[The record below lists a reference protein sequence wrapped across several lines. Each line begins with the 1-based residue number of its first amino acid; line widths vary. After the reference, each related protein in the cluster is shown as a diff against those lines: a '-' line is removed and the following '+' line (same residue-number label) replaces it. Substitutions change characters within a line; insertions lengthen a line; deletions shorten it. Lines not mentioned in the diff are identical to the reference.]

1 MRYDRRGVLGLG
13 ASVGAFA
20 AASLLGRPAHAYGV
34 SFEPDESLLAPYE
47 EIALDARHPLASTGN
62 DPVGCVLV
70 IADDTSGSIK
80 DIRNEY
86 RTQKQATARALNS
99 ESFRHAVKHKPGHQ
113 SVALALMEYDGK
125 NERNTFS
132 PAGFFN
138 VRLSWIDIRGNKI
151 NDKPFLPDDPAHSSA
166 APDDLDLY
174 TTELAALP
182 RVRDQGGTQ
191 INQAL
196 KFAGELF
203 PACPWQPIERRVL
216 DLYTDGYTEHGVDR
230 ASKRLSEEWGVTVN
244 GLIIKNKDVAA
255 IRFNP
260 RNINGYDLIPLDE
273 WAEKH
278 LATRE
283 HVESPD
289 GIWAEPGRVWVVAD
303 DGLDEFDEDKEGLQ
317 AFYDKVEDVMTQKLM
332 VETAGV
338 DQYRRTM
345 LALGREPQPV
355 PEPVYAASYVRPP
368 GALLWQPG

>member
-1 MRYDRRGVLGLG
+1 MTQVTQITRRNVLKSFAASGAALGAGALGLRPALAEPAG
-13 ASVGAFA
+13 AS
-20 AASLLGRPAHAYGV
+20 
-34 SFEPDESLLAPYE
+34 LATYE
-47 EIALDARHPLASTGN
+47 EIALNVRHPLASAGN

-70 IADDTSGSIK
+70 IADDTSGSMQA
-80 DIRNEY
+80 DEY